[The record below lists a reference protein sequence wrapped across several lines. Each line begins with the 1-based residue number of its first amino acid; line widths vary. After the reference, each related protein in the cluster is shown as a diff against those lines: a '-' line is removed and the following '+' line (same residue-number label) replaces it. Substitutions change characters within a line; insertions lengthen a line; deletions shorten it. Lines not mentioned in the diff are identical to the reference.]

1 MVNVLI
7 IGAGGIGSWL
17 TTRLARLRDYNQLN
31 GIDALVVA
39 DNDEVEDKNLP
50 YQHYEMGEIMDS
62 KAMCLEARYGVTGRE
77 LRVTTDEHLA
87 QFDIIICAVDNPKT
101 RRLVYEHC
109 EKNPDKYFIDLRT
122 EGTAVWGITSDAGW
136 SLESLKATLGDE
148 DADDKSCQLEYELQA
163 GIIQLGNTIIAEI
176 GAQWLLNKLRGKKN
190 TSVFSQRF

>member
-50 YQHYEMGEIMDS
+50 YQHYDMGEIMDS

-109 EKNPDKYFIDLRT
+109 EKNPDKYFIDLRS